1 MKCNGR
7 VIDPAEI
14 PWQAIR
20 PELTREV
27 FGKSLLSPQ
36 LTAVKAVL
44 TRVAPGGEFAGH
56 RDAYHHLL
64 YFLEGEGEGWMGAE
78 RYPIRPGLAVEV
90 PAGVEHGYRNDGQGD
105 LLLLTLNLPA

>member
-1 MKCNGR
+1 MNRSGR
-7 VIDPAEI
+7 IIELTEL

-27 FGKSLLSPQ
+27 FGKSLLSSE

-44 TRVAPGGEFAGH
+44 TRVGPGGEFASH

-64 YFLEGEGEGWMGAE
+64 YFLAGEGEGWLGEE
-78 RYPIRPGLAVEV
+78 RYAIHPGMAVEV
-90 PAGVEHGYRNDGQGD
+90 PAGVEHGYRNSGEED
-105 LLLLTLNLPA
+105 LLLLTLNVPV